1 MKNLQTSV
9 GKLLLSAAMTLS
21 CAVAMAQNKVTG
33 TVIDD
38 KGDPIIGATVR
49 VNG

>member
-1 MKNLQTSV
+1 
-9 GKLLLSAAMTLS
+9 MTLS

-38 KGDPIIGATVR
+38 KGDPINWSHRACEWLKGR
-49 VNG
+49 HSH